1 MLLPE
6 SISPPKFF
14 VLYQQHLLDACL
26 SSTKSGESSCYW
38 GWYAALYLG
47 KVLDIHTQ
55 SHQVDNNNTALEW
68 GSQNNVEQRTLDKML
83 QQFRINWQIKIR
95 RFYLQQVRLRQK
107 VLANKAD
114 DDGQLGFIGRFG
126 RQ

>member
-1 MLLPE
+1 
-6 SISPPKFF
+6 
-14 VLYQQHLLDACL
+14 
-26 SSTKSGESSCYW
+26 
-38 GWYAALYLG
+38 
-47 KVLDIHTQ
+47 
-55 SHQVDNNNTALEW
+55 VDNNNTALEW